1 MARRDDLWL
10 RELYQAQWVPM
21 VRLATLL
28 LGAAETAADVV
39 SDAVLAVHQRREQFE
54 SLDQA
59 QQYLRVSVLNRT
71 RSAKRPVAS
80 APAEQ
85 GVFAMIEAL
94 PQRQREVLVLRY
106 YLELDE
112 SDIARTLGISR
123 TAVSSHTHRALQ
135 SVRDTLTEVG
145 AGDD

>member
-1 MARRDDLWL
+1 MTRRDDLWL

-28 LGAAETAADVV
+28 LGAAEAAADVV
-39 SDAVLAVHQRREQFE
+39 ADAVLAVHQRREQFE

-71 RSAKRPVAS
+71 RSAKRPVA
-80 APAEQ
+80 AATRHTE
-85 GVFAMIEAL
+85 VLAMIEAL

-106 YLELDE
+106 YLDLDE

-123 TAVSSHTHRALQ
+123 TAVSSHAHRGLQ
-135 SVRDTLTEVG
+135 SVRDTLAEVG
-145 AGDD
+145 PVDD